1 MLFLAGLQQIP
12 KDIYE
17 AAKLDDSGFFRTL
30 YYITLPG
37 LRRMMAFVV
46 ITQTISH
53 FQLFG
58 QSVLMTQGGPAGST
72 RSIVQFIYE
81 MGFQSWQLG
90 YASAASMVLLGVMF
104 VASLIQFLMSTKG
117 ETA

>member
-1 MLFLAGLQQIP
+1 
-12 KDIYE
+12 
-17 AAKLDDSGFFRTL
+17 
-30 YYITLPG
+30 
-37 LRRMMAFVV
+37 
-46 ITQTISH
+46 
-53 FQLFG
+53 
-58 QSVLMTQGGPAGST
+58 
-72 RSIVQFIYE
+72 